1 MWTWGW
7 STTPSRTIQLQV
19 GRLCLFPVI
28 RMVDCGRLL
37 YNRVSCQSGSP
48 HWSLAVACYILLFKM
63 LVACLVATVIE
74 TYRLS
79 VVDRGRLWSLAIY
92 CCLKYWSLAWS
103 IETSVACGR
112 WWSLAIYYYLKYWSF
127 LISV

>member
-1 MWTWGW
+1 MWMWGW
-7 STTPSRTIQLQV
+7 STTPSHTILLQV
-19 GRLCLFPVI
+19 GHLFLTPIICTVDG

-48 HWSLAVACYILLFKM
+48 HWSIVVACYILLFKM

-79 VVDRGRLWSLAIY
+79 VVDCGRLLYIA
-92 CCLKYWSLAWS
+92 
-103 IETSVACGR
+103 V
-112 WWSLAIYYYLKYWSF
+112 
-127 LISV
+127 

>member
-1 MWTWGW
+1 TPRLFRSTVSDTTVPSSMWTWGW

-79 VVDRGRLWSLAIY
+79 VVARGRLWSIV
-92 CCLKYWSLAWS
+92 
-103 IETSVACGR
+103 VACYI
-112 WWSLAIYYYLKYWSF
+112 LLFKILVACL
-127 LISV
+127 VD